1 MSGDAATGEATFTA
15 KNSKITTKKGDTFY
29 VTNTTATINLEN
41 NTFTNTDET
50 SQFLRIQK
58 DSWGNNGENGGN
70 ITLNMKNQKVKGNIV
85 VDSISTLEFSLKNSS
100 SYEGTINK
108 DKTAK
113 SIKLTLDKSSKIK
126 LTGDSYVTNL
136 TDEDTT
142 YSNIDF
148 NGYKLYV
155 NVNAI
160 N

>member
-58 DSWGNNGENGGN
+58 DSWENNGKNGGN
-70 ITLNMKNQKVKGNIV
+70 VTLNMKNQKVKGNIV

-108 DKTAK
+108 DKTA
-113 SIKLTLDKSSKIK
+113 
-126 LTGDSYVTNL
+126 
-136 TDEDTT
+136 
-142 YSNIDF
+142 
-148 NGYKLYV
+148 
-155 NVNAI
+155 
-160 N
+160 